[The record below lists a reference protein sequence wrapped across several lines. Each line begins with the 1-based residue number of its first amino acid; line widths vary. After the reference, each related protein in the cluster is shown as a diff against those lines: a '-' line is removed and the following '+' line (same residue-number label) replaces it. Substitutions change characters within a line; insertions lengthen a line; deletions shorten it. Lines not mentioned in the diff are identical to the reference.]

1 MRRGSISRRG
11 LAAFGLAVT
20 ALTAACSGNG
30 AEKRAASESATSA
43 TTASTTESSTTSTT
57 AAPAT
62 GTTKVTTTPTT
73 AAPKPATSA
82 PTTKPASGPVLVPKA
97 NVVVAA
103 APTDPVELA
112 RLADGLV
119 SAEKALRSPD
129 TPPDQI
135 SGLARAAQAAYRAV
149 SARPE
154 ALPRVLERVP
164 AALRPVVEANV
175 TAGAELRALTKPRTE
190 LPPWRIVTPPPAEEL
205 EGYYKEAEGRSGIPW
220 RFLAAVHLV
229 ETRMGRIRGT
239 STAGAEG
246 PMQFLPSTWAKYGE
260 GGDINSARDSIL
272 AAARYL
278 KANGGP
284 GDMAKALYAYNHSN
298 HYVRAVTLY
307 ADQIAAEPRIYPAY
321 WNWQVY
327 YITTVGDVWLEEGY
341 GT

>member
-1 MRRGSISRRG
+1 MQRRSS
-11 LAAFGLAVT
+11 LSALPLCAALF
-20 ALTAACSGNG
+20 AACSSGG
-30 AEKRAASESATSA
+30 GGQERLATQVHPPSPPAEAASSTSTA
-43 TTASTTESSTTSTT
+43 PPASTTGSAPSTTRQTT
-57 AAPAT
+57 APGAT
-62 GTTKVTTTPTT
+62 ASRATTP
-73 AAPKPATSA
+73 A
-82 PTTKPASGPVLVPKA
+82 PTNPAPSGPVLVPKA
-97 NVVVAA
+97 NVVVSA
-103 APTDPVELA
+103 APTDPVELS

-119 SAEKALRSPD
+119 AAEKALRSPD
-129 TPPDQI
+129 RPSDQI
-135 SGLARAAQAAYRAV
+135 SALARAAQAAYRAI

-164 AALRPVVEANV
+164 PALRPVIDANV

-190 LPPWRIVTPPPAEEL
+190 LPPWRILTPPPAEEL
-205 EGYYKEAEGRSGIPW
+205 ERYYKEAEARSGIPW
-220 RFLAAVHLV
+220 RYLAAVHLV
-229 ETRMGRIRGT
+229 ETRMGRIRGA

-246 PMQFLPSTWAKYGE
+246 PMQFLPSTWARYGE

-278 KANGGP
+278 KAAGGP